1 MDVPGRRDAPWARRL
16 AADDAALAYAIK
28 TAKPGTTEASD
39 PAIRTAATNAAI
51 DPATYFPVMERLD
64 PSFTPL
70 Q

>member
-1 MDVPGRRDAPWARRL
+1 MEVPGRRDAPWARPL

-39 PAIRTAATNAAI
+39 PAITNAAS
-51 DPATYFPVMERLD
+51 DPATYFPAMERLD